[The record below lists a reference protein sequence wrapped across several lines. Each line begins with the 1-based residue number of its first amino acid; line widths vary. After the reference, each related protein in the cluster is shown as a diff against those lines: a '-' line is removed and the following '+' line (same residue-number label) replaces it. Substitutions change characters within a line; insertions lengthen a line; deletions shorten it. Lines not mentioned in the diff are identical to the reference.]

1 MCLLFGLTSRHNLP
15 GSREHAP
22 GNALDSFLQRRL
34 KTLPR
39 TLVLRLLLMIAA
51 PKYMVLILTHY
62 NGTVNC
68 YRECTHHLSI
78 N

>member
-34 KTLPR
+34 ENIEKSKNISTSTAFDDCSSKIHGIDPYSL
-39 TLVLRLLLMIAA
+39 
-51 PKYMVLILTHY
+51 
-62 NGTVNC
+62 
-68 YRECTHHLSI
+68 
-78 N
+78 